1 MKISISKH
9 FTIDE
14 VQHSQ
19 YARDNELDN
28 VLPSIY
34 YMNAIRLANNN
45 LEPIRARYGAY
56 SPLSWYRSQ
65 KVNEG
70 VGGSKKSDHMIA
82 CAADIRHSKVS
93 NIELAEWIRDNLE
106 FKQLI
111 LEPMNNLVHVSY
123 VLGHIDKQVL
133 TKVPGGYVPGLITSA

>member
-1 MKISISKH
+1 MKISISKN
-9 FTIDE
+9 FTIE
-14 VQHSQ
+14 EIQRSKC
-19 YARDNELDN
+19 ARDNELDN

-34 YMNAIRLANNN
+34 YMNAIRLANNV
-45 LEPIRARYGAY
+45 LEPIRERFGAF

-70 VGGSKKSDHMIA
+70 VGGSKNSDHITA
-82 CAADIRHSKVS
+82 CAADIRHPKVS
-93 NIELAEWIRDNLE
+93 NMELAEWIRDNLE

-111 LEPMNNLVHVSY
+111 FEGDWVHVSY
-123 VLGHIDKQVL
+123 VLGHVDKQVL

>member
-1 MKISISKH
+1 MKISISKN

-14 VQHSQ
+14 VQHSK
-19 YARDNELDN
+19 YARENELDN

-34 YMNAIRLANNN
+34 YMNAIRLANNV
-45 LEPIRARYGAY
+45 LEPIRAQYGAF
-56 SPLSWYRSQ
+56 SPKSWYRSQ

-70 VGGSKKSDHMIA
+70 VGGSKNSDHMTA
-82 CAADIRHSKVS
+82 CAADIRHPKVS
-93 NIELAEWIRDNLE
+93 NMELAEWIRDNLE

-111 LEPMNNLVHVSY
+111 FEGDWVHVSY

>member
-1 MKISISKH
+1 MKISISKN

-14 VQHSQ
+14 VQRSQ
-19 YARDNELDN
+19 YARDNELNN

-34 YMNAIRLANNN
+34 YMNAIRLANNI
-45 LEPIRARYGAY
+45 LEPIRERYGAF

-70 VGGSKKSDHMIA
+70 VGGSKNSDHITA
-82 CAADIRHSKVS
+82 CAADIRHPKVS
-93 NIELAEWIRDNLE
+93 NMELAEWIRDNLE

-111 LEPMNNLVHVSY
+111 LEPTWVHVSY
-123 VLGHIDKQVL
+123 VLGNKDKQVL
-133 TKVPGGYVPGLITSA
+133 TKVAGGYVPGLITTP

>member
-1 MKISISKH
+1 MKISISKN
-9 FTIDE
+9 FTIEE
-14 VQHSQ
+14 VQRSQ
-19 YARDNELDN
+19 YAREHELDN

-34 YMNAIRLANNN
+34 YMNAIRLANNV
-45 LEPIRARYGAY
+45 LEPIRERYGAF

-70 VGGSKKSDHMIA
+70 VGGSKNSDHMTA
-82 CAADIRHSKVS
+82 CAADIRLKKIP
-93 NIELAEWIRDNLE
+93 NIELAEFIRDSLE

-123 VLGHIDKQVL
+123 VLGHVDKQVL
-133 TKVPGGYVPGLITSA
+133 TKIPGGYVPGLIVK